1 MTKFIAFVFA
11 KRLQNILDRLISK
24 SQSVY
29 IKGRFI
35 GENARLIL
43 DIFEYCENS
52 NDEGIF
58 LFLDFEK
65 AFDSV
70 EWNFLFKT
78 LEKFNFGT
86 HSIDWIKIMYC
97 NPIFRL
103 KNNGWLSKTCSMSR
117 GIRQGCPT
125 SALLYIFV
133 AEILALKISTNDGI
147 HGFNVTEQYKGSSD
161 FSIFII
167 YLEYI

>member
-1 MTKFIAFVFA
+1 MKNYRPICLTNIDYKIIAFVCA
-11 KRLQNILDRLISK
+11 KRIQNILDRLISK
-24 SQSVY
+24 SQSAY

-65 AFDSV
+65 ALDSAAV
-70 EWNFLFKT
+70 ERIFLFKT

-86 HSIDWIKIMYC
+86 HFIDWIKIMYC

-103 KNNGWLSKTCSMSR
+103 KSKGCLSKHVRCLVVYVKAVQFRLFCTF
-117 GIRQGCPT
+117 
-125 SALLYIFV
+125 L
-133 AEILALKISTNDGI
+133 
-147 HGFNVTEQYKGSSD
+147 
-161 FSIFII
+161 
-167 YLEYI
+167 